1 MSQRKTSP
9 KALADYESE
18 HRHLAERLSQIG
30 FLWAGSINR
39 RYLKCG
45 NPRCACRK
53 DPEARHGPYTYWST
67 KKAGKTVSRKL
78 SVDEAKVLEQWVA
91 NRQEV
96 KQIVDRMM
104 TVSQQAFEL
113 VSKTKR
119 PKQTV
124 TR

>member
-1 MSQRKTSP
+1 MSQRKTSQT
-9 KALADYESE
+9 ALADYESE
-18 HRHLAERLSQIG
+18 HRHLADRLSKIG

-96 KQIVDRMM
+96 KTIVDRMM

-113 VSKTKR
+113 VLKNTKDRKT
-119 PKQTV
+119 P
-124 TR
+124 